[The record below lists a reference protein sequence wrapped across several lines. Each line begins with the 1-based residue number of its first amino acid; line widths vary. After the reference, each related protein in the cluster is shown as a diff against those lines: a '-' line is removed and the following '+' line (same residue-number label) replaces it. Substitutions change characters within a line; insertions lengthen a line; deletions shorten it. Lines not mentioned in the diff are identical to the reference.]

1 MYSSRLELVVD
12 SRSGERSLSRI
23 ERKLES
29 VDRQGQK
36 SQRSLY
42 NIGKAVRL
50 ASGAA
55 VGLGA
60 IGGAMGAMANY
71 ASNAA
76 VEIERM
82 AGLANTSVE
91 SFQRMTYAA
100 GQHNI
105 EQEKVSDIL
114 KDVNER
120 VGEFLQ
126 SGSGEMAD
134 FFDNIAPKIGVTA
147 EQFRNLSG
155 PQALQ
160 LYYDS
165 LEKAGLNQQEMTFYM
180 ESMADEATSLIPL
193 LRNGGEEFRRLGD
206 EAQKSGR
213 ILSRLEIDRLK
224 DIKSEFSDLGAL
236 LTTETSRAVSQFDN
250 LMKSSLEGIAGG
262 VEYLAQRFNVL
273 MDTFRNADE
282 MRSLVAIN
290 EEIEVLEDRLNRG
303 VGSGSG
309 ALGTGTLGAEIR
321 AAAGKTEDDIA
332 ELSKL
337 YARRD
342 ELLSGMESTEPPP
355 PSGLS
360 LPRLPDLEAAAGG
373 ASALAKA
380 ESDAT
385 RESERLALAQQVL
398 LDRIRPLEASQ
409 RQYAADKDLLTQYAQ
424 RENLS
429 VMETAAL
436 YDDLDNAYRNAGSA
450 AEAYGFTASKA
461 MKDVDTLGQQAG
473 DTIASAFG
481 NALMAGENLRG
492 TVAALA
498 EDLAALATREL
509 ITKPLAAA
517 IGGAFGGGGGSA
529 IAGGFTAAIN
539 YGGYADG
546 GYTGPGGKND
556 PAGIVHAG
564 EYVVKKSVVDQPGVL
579 PMLERLNNMP
589 GYANGGLVGGS
600 ASSSMAPQ
608 ITYAP
613 QITVEAQ
620 PGATQQDAERQADA
634 FKRANKAQFAQFIIE
649 QQRPGGLLAK
659 R

>member
-1 MYSSRLELVVD
+1 MPYSSRLELVID
-12 SRSGERSLSRI
+12 SRNGERSLSRI
-23 ERKLES
+23 ERKLER

-114 KDVNER
+114 KDVNDR

-290 EEIEVLEDRLNRG
+290 EQIAEIENRVNRG
-303 VGSGSG
+303 IGAGGG

-321 AAAGKTEDDIA
+321 AAAGQTEDDLA
-332 ELSKL
+332 ELIAL
-337 YARRD
+337 RARRE
-342 ELLSGMESTEPPP
+342 ELMSEAGSDNRPVPEELV
-355 PSGLS
+355 
-360 LPRLPDLEAAAGG
+360 LPRLNSKERAEAERD
-373 ASALAKA
+373 LAKA
-380 ESDAT
+380 E
-385 RESERLALAQQVL
+385 RERIREEERLAQSQQTL
-398 LDRIRPLEASQ
+398 LDRLYPLEAAH
-409 RQYAADKDLLTQYAQ
+409 RLYREELDLLDLKAAADDTLNLADAQERLRTQY
-424 RENLS
+424 S
-429 VMETAAL
+429 VELTGGFMEQIATGGL
-436 YDDLDNAYRNAGSA
+436 TEKVKETDDLTRD
-450 AEAYGFTASKA
+450 
-461 MKDVDTLGQQAG
+461 LGL
-473 DTIASAFG
+473 TFSSAFEDAIVG
-481 NALMAGENLRG
+481 GEGFREVLAGI
-492 TVAALA
+492 A
-498 EDLAALATREL
+498 EDIARLAVRKSITEPAVDWLGTALSLGAR
-509 ITKPLAAA
+509 
-517 IGGAFGGGGGSA
+517 AFGGGSP
-529 IAGGFTAAIN
+529 IQGGFTSAIDT
-539 YGGYADG
+539 GASFIGQAHDGIDRVPREGTWLLDG
-546 GYTGPGGKND
+546 G
-556 PAGIVHAG
+556 
-564 EYVVKKSVVDQPGVL
+564 
-579 PMLERLNNMP
+579 ERVMTSPQADKLDRF
-589 GYANGGLVGGS
+589 L
-600 ASSSMAPQ
+600 ASQQSTRAATATTINIQAP
-608 ITYAP
+608 
-613 QITVEAQ
+613 ITVQAQ
-620 PGATQQDAERQADA
+620 PGTSDRDAERQG
-634 FKRANKAQFAQFIIE
+634 RAAGKALEATMVQVIQN
-649 QQRPGGLLAK
+649 QMRPGGLLAK

>member
-1 MYSSRLELVVD
+1 
-12 SRSGERSLSRI
+12 
-23 ERKLES
+23 
-29 VDRQGQK
+29 
-36 SQRSLY
+36 
-42 NIGKAVRL
+42 
-50 ASGAA
+50 
-55 VGLGA
+55 
-60 IGGAMGAMANY
+60 
-71 ASNAA
+71 
-76 VEIERM
+76 
-82 AGLANTSVE
+82 
-91 SFQRMTYAA
+91 
-100 GQHNI
+100 
-105 EQEKVSDIL
+105 
-114 KDVNER
+114 
-120 VGEFLQ
+120 
-126 SGSGEMAD
+126 
-134 FFDNIAPKIGVTA
+134 
-147 EQFRNLSG
+147 
-155 PQALQ
+155 
-160 LYYDS
+160 
-165 LEKAGLNQQEMTFYM
+165 
-180 ESMADEATSLIPL
+180 
-193 LRNGGEEFRRLGD
+193 
-206 EAQKSGR
+206 
-213 ILSRLEIDRLK
+213 
-224 DIKSEFSDLGAL
+224 
-236 LTTETSRAVSQFDN
+236 
-250 LMKSSLEGIAGG
+250 IAGG

-517 IGGAFGGGGGSA
+517 IGGAFGGGGG
-529 IAGGFTAAIN
+529 
-539 YGGYADG
+539 
-546 GYTGPGGKND
+546 
-556 PAGIVHAG
+556 
-564 EYVVKKSVVDQPGVL
+564 
-579 PMLERLNNMP
+579 
-589 GYANGGLVGGS
+589 
-600 ASSSMAPQ
+600 
-608 ITYAP
+608 
-613 QITVEAQ
+613 
-620 PGATQQDAERQADA
+620 
-634 FKRANKAQFAQFIIE
+634 
-649 QQRPGGLLAK
+649 
-659 R
+659 